1 MPLVTA
7 SETGIGQTE
16 PGREIDWEFGVVGPD
31 RRLIGEAEILW
42 NEVPERVKAP

>member
-7 SETGIGQTE
+7 SERGIGQTE

-31 RRLIGEAEILW
+31 RHLLNEAEVLW
-42 NEVPERVKAP
+42 NVAPERVKAP